1 MKKNLTFSKL
11 LMLFVI
17 AALPLSMMAQEGKKH
32 AKPVEKY
39 WYIQADGGLSINHG
53 DLANYNGGI
62 WDDFNHFKKVAM
74 EPTWDAHFGIGY
86 QFGKV
91 IGLNLKG
98 GYGLLSGHKHQQA
111 LVLNSAPEGRA
122 YWNLGLDKTNYLEG
136 NLNLTFNLFN
146 MFNYNPRR
154 VINLVPHIGIG
165 GIYYKAGTVNQ
176 LDANDEVSKVRA
188 AQKGERELSYTV
200 PAGMEI
206 TFNLA
211 PKFDLF
217 LDYTYLFTGSDNL
230 DQVAK
235 IKSDEDKHIIND
247 KDMYSQFNLGLRY
260 KFNNPCDIERMA
272 RESKKIT
279 YRVDPDPLKEG
290 EDGNVC
296 FDVIVTIPG
305 EYFEKKAVMNL
316 KPYLAYEGGQIDI
329 DPITFVGEKVKGE
342 GDFRVNYKEGG
353 EFTKHYCMPYQEEM
367 ANCELKADPM
377 FYVYDGTIYP
387 TQDEIVKN
395 TYYAQGATVKLAD
408 GVTEKDEYI
417 DQTVYDTIKGM
428 KAVKKLTYFYNKD
441 KYNINDRKKLNNE
454 ADAAFNDLLKAGVT
468 DFKVEAWASPEGE
481 EGHNNE
487 LSTNRDNAAEKQMNK
502 LAKKAKTE
510 ITITGEG
517 KGEDWAT
524 FIELVKNSDLKDKD
538 AIVNNI
544 NNSSNKQRTVKE
556 MCSIYPQLEKD
567 ILPQLR
573 RAEVLVD
580 EPYQEIVP
588 RTIKVKVPRK
598 H

>member
-62 WDDFNHFKKVAM
+62 WDDFNHFKNVAM
-74 EPTWDAHFGIGY
+74 EPTWNAHFGIGY

-122 YWNLGLDKTNYLEG
+122 YWNLGLDKTNYFEG

-176 LDANDEVSKVRA
+176 LDGDDNVSKVRA
-188 AQKGERELSYTV
+188 AQKGERELTYTV

-235 IKSDEDKHIIND
+235 VKSDEDKHVIND
-247 KDMYSQFNLGLRY
+247 KDMYSQFNLGLRI
-260 KFNNPCDIERMA
+260 KFNDPCDIDKMA

-279 YRVDPDPLKEG
+279 YRVNPNPLVEG

-316 KPYLAYEGGQIDI
+316 KPYLAYNGGQIDI

-567 ILPQLR
+567 ILPQIR